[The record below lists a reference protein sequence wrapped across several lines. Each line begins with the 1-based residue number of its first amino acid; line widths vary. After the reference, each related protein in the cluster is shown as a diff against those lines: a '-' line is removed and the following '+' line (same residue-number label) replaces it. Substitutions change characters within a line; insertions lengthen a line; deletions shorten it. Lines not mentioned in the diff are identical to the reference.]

1 MAGGGGVWGEGVG
14 VGAGAG
20 VALAGVLSL
29 GAPSPGR
36 QISPSSSTTSFLTVV
51 RGRRTVFLG
60 GLGMV
65 VRS

>member
-1 MAGGGGVWGEGVG
+1 MGAGGSGGGT
-14 VGAGAG
+14 
-20 VALAGVLSL
+20 ALAGAASL

-36 QISPSSSTTSFLTVV
+36 QISPSSSTTSFLMVV

-65 VRS
+65 VRSFEV